1 MTNRKQVIKSSGLAL
16 IMLLALMLIFLAE
29 THMIQG
35 KAQVVPTPTPSP
47 SPTPTIAPT
56 ATPKPTATPTPTASS
71 APTLSNGYVSPTS
84 GTTSTNFSYY
94 ITYVDPSGTNPSST
108 IVVIDNSPHS
118 MSLYTGTAS
127 NGIYQYSTALSVTSH
142 TYYFMFTSG
151 LSGQTALFG
160 LPTQFSGPTMT
171 GATPS
176 PTPVPTPGSAALSG
190 GTVNPPKGF
199 TYDTYTFFVNYND
212 PRGSNASSPYVY
224 IDNVRYLM
232 SLYSGSASNGLYS
245 YGTNSLLAGN
255 HTFYFNFI
263 SGSSG
268 QNVTLGLPTQIIGPI
283 VTAITPAPTQAPTP
297 TPTSSPTP
305 EPSQTPI
312 PTIQPTNPPIT
323 PNSPSAPSPS
333 PSPSQ
338 TPKLQPT
345 PTQPLIPLPTA
356 TPSINPNEAYT
367 NSKNYPLWPIAA
379 AAIIGITLI
388 VFLII
393 SRKKSTDPNDE
404 IEF

>member
-1 MTNRKQVIKSSGLAL
+1 
-16 IMLLALMLIFLAE
+16 MLIFLAE
-29 THMIQG
+29 TQMIQTG

-47 SPTPTIAPT
+47 SPTPTITPT
-56 ATPKPTATPTPTASS
+56 ATPKPTATPTPAPTPTASPV
-71 APTLSNGYVSPTS
+71 PTLSNGYVSPTS
-84 GTTSTNFSYY
+84 GAASTNFTYY
-94 ITYVDPSGTNPSST
+94 ITYVDPSGSNPSSAL
-108 IVVIDNSPHS
+108 VEIDNSPHS
-118 MSLYTGTAS
+118 MSLYMGTSS
-127 NGIYQYSTALSVTSH
+127 NGIYQYSTALSITSH

-160 LPTQFSGPTMT
+160 LPTQFSGPTVT
-171 GATPS
+171 GPTPS
-176 PTPVPTPGSAALSG
+176 PTPVPTPGSATLSG

-212 PRGSNASSPYVY
+212 PRGANSSSQYVY

-232 SLYSGSASNGLYS
+232 SLYSGSASNGLYAF
-245 YGTNSLLAGN
+245 GTNSLLAGN

-283 VTAITPAPTQAPTP
+283 VTATTPAPTQALTP
-297 TPTSSPTP
+297 TPSPTP
-305 EPSQTPI
+305 EPTQTPI

-323 PNSPSAPSPS
+323 PNLPSSPSPS
-333 PSPSQ
+333 PSPSP

-345 PTQPLIPLPTA
+345 PTQPLIPLPTT

-379 AAIIGITLI
+379 AAIVGITLI
-388 VFLII
+388 AILTI
-393 SRKKSTDPNDE
+393 SRKKSKDSDDE

>member
-1 MTNRKQVIKSSGLAL
+1 MTNRKHCIKSSCFAL
-16 IMLLALMLIFLAE
+16 IILLTYSIVFLAE
-29 THMIQG
+29 TQMIQTG

-47 SPTPTIAPT
+47 SPTSTPTAIPSPTTTPT
-56 ATPKPTATPTPTASS
+56 ATPKPTATPTPSPS
-71 APTLSNGYVSPTS
+71 PTLSNGYVSPTS
-84 GTTSTNFSYY
+84 GTASTNFSYY
-94 ITYVDPSGTNPSST
+94 ITYTDPSGSNPSSAL
-108 IVVIDNSPHS
+108 VVIDNSPHS
-118 MSLYTGTAS
+118 MSLYVGTAS
-127 NGIYQYSTALSVTSH
+127 NGLYQYSTALSVTSH

-171 GATPS
+171 GPTPS
-176 PTPVPTPGSAALSG
+176 PVLTPGPATLSG
-190 GTVNPPKGF
+190 GVVNPPIGF
-199 TYDTYTFFVNYND
+199 TYDTYTFYVNYND
-212 PRGSNASSPYVY
+212 PRGANASSQFVY
-224 IDNVRYLM
+224 IDNVRYPM
-232 SLYSGSASNGLYS
+232 SLSSGSASNGLYS
-245 YGTNSLLAGN
+245 YGTNSLSAGN

-268 QNVTLGLPTQIIGPI
+268 QNVTLGLPTQIIGPT
-283 VTAITPAPTQAPTP
+283 VTAPTPAPTQAPTP
-297 TPTSSPTP
+297 EPT
-305 EPSQTPI
+305 QTST

-323 PNSPSAPSPS
+323 PNPTSSPTPNPSPS
-333 PSPSQ
+333 P
-338 TPKLQPT
+338 TPKHQPT

-388 VFLII
+388 AILII

>member
-1 MTNRKQVIKSSGLAL
+1 
-16 IMLLALMLIFLAE
+16 
-29 THMIQG
+29 MIQTG
-35 KAQVVPTPTPSP
+35 KAQVLPTPTPSP
-47 SPTPTIAPT
+47 SPTATPAPSPTPAS
-56 ATPKPTATPTPTASS
+56 TPKPTATPTPSP

-84 GTTSTNFSYY
+84 GTASTNFSYY
-94 ITYVDPSGTNPSST
+94 ITYFDPSGSNPSSAL
-108 IVVIDNSPHS
+108 VEIDNIRHS
-118 MSLYTGTAS
+118 MSLYMGTAS
-127 NGIYQYSTALSVTSH
+127 NGIYLYSTALSVSSH

-160 LPTQFSGPTMT
+160 LPTQFSGPTVT
-171 GATPS
+171 GPTSSA
-176 PTPVPTPGSAALSG
+176 TPVPTPGPAALSG
-190 GTVNPPKGF
+190 GSVNPPNGF

-212 PRGSNASSPYVY
+212 PRGANASSPYVY

-232 SLYSGSASNGLYS
+232 SLYSGSASNGLYA
-245 YGTNSLLAGN
+245 YGTNSLSAGN
-255 HTFYFNFI
+255 HTFYFNFL

-283 VTAITPAPTQAPTP
+283 VTATTPVPTQAPTP
-297 TPTSSPTP
+297 TPSPTP
-305 EPSQTPI
+305 EPTQTPI

-323 PNSPSAPSPS
+323 SNPTSSPS
-333 PSPSQ
+333 PSPSASP

-345 PTQPLIPLPTA
+345 PTQPLIQLPTA

-367 NSKNYPLWPIAA
+367 NNKNYPLWPIAA

-388 VFLII
+388 AILMI
-393 SRKKSTDPNDE
+393 SRKKSKDANDE